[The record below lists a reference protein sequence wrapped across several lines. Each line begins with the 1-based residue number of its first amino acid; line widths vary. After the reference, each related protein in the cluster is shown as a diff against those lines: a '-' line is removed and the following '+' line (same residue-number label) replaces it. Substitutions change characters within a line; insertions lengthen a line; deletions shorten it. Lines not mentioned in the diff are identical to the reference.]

1 MIRLSMNVL
10 SSARVFLNYIE
21 NYKFLTLSDL
31 AYSRIAS
38 INAEDIFAFS
48 YGCGWISENENVL
61 TLTERGVELLC
72 LQKQGM
78 ETDLKRQML
87 MDYLLKFAPIWSSRI
102 PFGRRETAI
111 FMSKDERACFVDAG
125 LLSDHI
131 DSGVVNWWDTIAI
144 RIKIQ
149 TQRARNETGRL
160 GEQNTMEYEKERTE
174 ANPMWMSIDS
184 NLVGYDIKSQVSKE
198 NPEVLLIEVK
208 TSTCAL
214 RQAAFHVTSHEW
226 NVALSS
232 GAYVFHLW
240 CLSGN
245 KKKLAIV
252 SPSEIR
258 PYIPTNNLDGQW
270 ESAIVPFSC
279 FEDKFVE
286 IA

>member
-10 SSARVFLNYIE
+10 SSARVFLSYIE
-21 NYKFLTLSDL
+21 NYKFLTLSEL

-48 YGCGWISENENVL
+48 SGCGWISENENVL
-61 TLTERGVELLC
+61 ALTERGFELLW

-144 RIKIQ
+144 QIKTQ

-160 GEQNTMEYEKERTE
+160 GEQNTIKAYEVFKN
-174 ANPMWMSIDS
+174 ASCDIV
-184 NLVGYDIKSQVSKE
+184 NLPI
-198 NPEVLLIEVK
+198 
-208 TSTCAL
+208 
-214 RQAAFHVTSHEW
+214 H
-226 NVALSS
+226 
-232 GAYVFHLW
+232 
-240 CLSGN
+240 
-245 KKKLAIV
+245 
-252 SPSEIR
+252 
-258 PYIPTNNLDGQW
+258 
-270 ESAIVPFSC
+270 
-279 FEDKFVE
+279 
-286 IA
+286 